1 MSSPDDPPLV
11 NQGRDQVYLTVRFIN
26 VEVDE
31 MLYQCVD
38 VGVVHAYLLYAG
50 GTRQTMYVRY
60 ILYAAARSYSRVR
73 TAYIPLL
80 TKAIHTVDK
89 VSDAVKPCLVQASG
103 NGRC

>member
-1 MSSPDDPPLV
+1 M
-11 NQGRDQVYLTVRFIN
+11 TVRFIY

-38 VGVVHAYLLYAG
+38 VGVVHAYLPYVG

-60 ILYAAARSYSRVR
+60 ILYPAARSYSRVR
-73 TAYIPLL
+73 TAYMSLL
-80 TKAIHTVDK
+80 TKGIHTVDK
-89 VSDAVKPCLVQASG
+89 VSDAVKFCLVQADG